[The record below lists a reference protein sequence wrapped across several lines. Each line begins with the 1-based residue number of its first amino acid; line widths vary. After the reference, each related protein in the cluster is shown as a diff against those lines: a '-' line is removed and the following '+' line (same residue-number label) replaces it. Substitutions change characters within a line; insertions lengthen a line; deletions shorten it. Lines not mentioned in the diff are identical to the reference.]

1 MPLLS
6 SRGRRSQR
14 NKNIRTEGGTSNN
27 KLSQSSE
34 EDNGE
39 AFGNGRF
46 DALIAVVDALK
57 GLDEAGARITANM
70 ESQLLEFEE
79 SVVDKAKAKEELGL
93 PVDSREYGIVA
104 RILRDL
110 DVQSMKLM
118 TNNPSKYIGLK
129 GYGLSDGGVLNLK
142 KPKLEGESSSTSMD
156 NMMSDCRKCD
166 GITPQRRDSLANRHH
181 DRFGTELPN
190 SFNQTVAADSTKPTN
205 QNS

>member
-1 MPLLS
+1 M
-6 SRGRRSQR
+6 
-14 NKNIRTEGGTSNN
+14 K
-27 KLSQSSE
+27 
-34 EDNGE
+34 
-39 AFGNGRF
+39 
-46 DALIAVVDALK
+46 VDALK

-156 NMMSDCRKCD
+156 NMMSGCRKCD
-166 GITPQRRDSLANRHH
+166 GITPQRCDSLANRHH

-190 SFNQTVAADSTKPTN
+190 SFNQAVDADSTKPTN